1 YSSRHLPLL
10 ISSQIEKIRGEEKP
24 LLTSGITQPVNDLY
38 TTRKTSTRG
47 QPLAA
52 APLTDSFYKQAVPI
66 SSEYLM
72 RNVES
77 RSVVINR
84 IDTINNDSLRTALNV
99 PESGDHRHC

>member
-1 YSSRHLPLL
+1 YKASNLPLL
-10 ISSQIEKIRGEEKP
+10 VSQIEEIRGEEK
-24 LLTSGITQPVNDLY
+24 LLGTSGIAQPVNDLH

-66 SSEYLM
+66 SSELM
-72 RNVES
+72 RNVEF
-77 RSVVINR
+77 RSIVINR
-84 IDTINNDSLRTALNV
+84 IGTINNDSPRAALNV